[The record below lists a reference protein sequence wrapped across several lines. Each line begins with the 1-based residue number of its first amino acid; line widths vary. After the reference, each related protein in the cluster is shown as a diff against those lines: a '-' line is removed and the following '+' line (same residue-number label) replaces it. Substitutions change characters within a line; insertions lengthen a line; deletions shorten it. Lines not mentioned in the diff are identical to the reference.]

1 MSPKKQT
8 IALALA
14 LLAAVIG
21 AKDRI
26 AAEFEGIKPLLIW
39 LAAMAFGLFM
49 TAALLHAFGFFTL
62 T

>member
-1 MSPKKQT
+1 MNAKKQT
-8 IALALA
+8 IALVIA

-26 AAEFEGIKPLLIW
+26 AAEFSGIKPLLVWVAI
-39 LAAMAFGLFM
+39 MAFGLFVGF
-49 TAALLHAFGFFTL
+49 ALLHAFGFFTL